1 MTVASST
8 SEEHE
13 LLAES
18 AHRLFE
24 GAGGVSRARSLR
36 DAGEDFSAEL
46 WASMAELGWLSI
58 PIPTLY
64 GGAGA
69 GVGDMLAIFE
79 AAGRVLSPEALL
91 STVLGSQLLALSGG
105 CEHQER
111 WLPEIGAGTA
121 VVAVAG
127 LHEYRSTHQPRTRI
141 DIRPGGDSITIAGW
155 ASEVLDGNAATAF
168 VLATASQGVVVVPR
182 GTPGVR
188 VVRQRL
194 IDSRNWARVEFEEV
208 CLPQAA
214 YLVEPG
220 EAPTPVER
228 VIDLATVALCAE
240 MLGAMWESFDRTLAY
255 VKERVQFGRS
265 IGSYQAVQH
274 RLARLYTELL
284 VTDAAVRRAGT
295 VIDEPEADAIG
306 AVSMA
311 KARAS
316 ATARLLARE
325 TIQFHGG
332 FGVTDEC
339 DIGLFLKRLRLSEFL
354 FGDESWHA
362 DRWAQSHAY

>member
-1 MTVASST
+1 MAVTST

-18 AHRLFE
+18 VHRLFE
-24 GAGGVSRARSLR
+24 GAGGLSRTRRLR
-36 DAGEDFSAEL
+36 DAGEDCSTEL

-58 PIPTLY
+58 PIPTAY

-69 GVGDMLAIFE
+69 GVGDMLAILE
-79 AAGRVLSPEALL
+79 AAGHVLSPEPLV
-91 STVLGSQLLALSGG
+91 STVLASQLLALCGASA
-105 CEHQER
+105 HQDE
-111 WLPEIGAGTA
+111 WLPAIGTGKA

-127 LHEYRSTHQPRTRI
+127 VHEFRSTHQARTRI
-141 DIRPGGDSITIAGW
+141 EIRPDGDSITIAGW
-155 ASEVLDGNAATAF
+155 ASEVLDGNAAAAL

-194 IDSRNWARVEFEEV
+194 IDSRNWARVEFEDV
-208 CLPQAA
+208 RLPQAA

-228 VIDLATVALCAE
+228 AIDLATVALCAE
-240 MLGAMWESFDRTLAY
+240 MLGAMWEAFDRTVGY
-255 VKERVQFGRS
+255 VKERVQFGRP

-284 VTDAAVRRAGT
+284 VTDAAVRRAGA
-295 VIDEPEADAIG
+295 VIDEAGPDAIV

-316 ATARLLARE
+316 ATARLLVRE
-325 TIQFHGG
+325 AIQFHGG
-332 FGVTDEC
+332 VGVTDEC
-339 DIGLFLKRLRLSEFL
+339 DIGLFVKRLRLSEFL

-362 DRWAQSHAY
+362 DRWAQSHGY